1 MSDWIE
7 WVGVDVRCL
16 IQGVGP
22 ETVGPSVQAM
32 AGRIEY
38 MLSKDRIVY
47 VVSPWVGHPGHSE
60 MIGEWLEQQFKG
72 FICCVTDHI
81 DDGMVE
87 FYSHT
92 AIRVDQNT
100 GMIDNTLPP
109 DVFR

>member
-1 MSDWIE
+1 MNDWVS

-22 ETVGPSVQAM
+22 EAVGPSVPAM
-32 AGRIEY
+32 VGRIEY
-38 MLSKDRIVY
+38 MLSKDR
-47 VVSPWVGHPGHSE
+47 VVCVVTPWVGHHGHSE
-60 MIGEWLEQQFKG
+60 MVGEWLDQQFG
-72 FICCVTDHI
+72 PFICVTDHI
-81 DDGMVE
+81 DDAMVE